1 MQFSNDLLRLG
12 TEPAFEVL
20 ARAQSM
26 VSKGRDIINLGIGQP
41 DFKTADHIVEAG
53 VQALRDGHHGYTP
66 ANGILPLREAV
77 SEDFLNR
84 HNVEISP
91 ENIIIMPGGKPTMFF
106 SILMFGAKNSE
117 IMYPNPGFPIYESLI
132 NYTGAKPVPIK
143 LREDLNFS
151 FKADEVLEKINDKT
165 SLIIINSPG
174 NPTGGVIPKQEIEK
188 LVKGLES
195 YPKVT
200 ILSDEIYSRLLYGNQ
215 KHISFLEFPS
225 IRSRLIVLNGWSKT
239 YAMTGWRLGYSVWP
253 NELLEYANRL
263 CVNNHSCVNTASQYA
278 GIAALRGP
286 QNVVDE
292 MLLEFDKRRRF
303 IISAL
308 NGLPGVSCKE
318 PSGAFYVF
326 PNIKNT
332 GLSSQKAQDDFLEL
346 SGVAAISGTSFGK
359 MGEGYIRFSYAN
371 SLEKIE
377 DAMDRIKNL
386 LLKQKK

>member
-1 MQFSNDLLRLG
+1 MEYSENLLRLG
-12 TEPAFEVL
+12 TESAFEVL
-20 ARAQSM
+20 ARAQSL
-26 VSKGRDIINLGIGQP
+26 VAKGRDIINLGIGQP

-53 VQALRDGHHGYTP
+53 VKALRDGHHGYTP

-77 SEDFLNR
+77 SEDFLIR
-84 HNVEISP
+84 HNINISP

-106 SILMFGAKNSE
+106 CILMFGAHNKE

-143 LREDLNFS
+143 LKEELNFS
-151 FKADEVLEKINDKT
+151 FKADEVLERINDQT

-174 NPTGGVIPKQEIEK
+174 NPTGGVIPRKEIEK
-188 LVKGLES
+188 LVIGLEA
-195 YPKVT
+195 YPNVT
-200 ILSDEIYSRLLYGNQ
+200 ILSDEIYSRLLYGKQ
-215 KHISFLEFPS
+215 KHTSFLEVPS

-253 NELLEYANRL
+253 NRLLEHANLL
-263 CVNNHSCVNTASQYA
+263 CVNNHSCVNTASQFA
-278 GIAALRGP
+278 GLAALKGS

-292 MLLEFDKRRRF
+292 MLLEFDKRRNF
-303 IISAL
+303 IVNAL
-308 NGLPGVSCKE
+308 NKIPGISCKE

-346 SGVAAISGTSFGK
+346 SGVATIAGNSFGK
-359 MGEGYIRFSYAN
+359 MGEGFIRFSYAN
-371 SLEKIE
+371 SLENIE
-377 DAMDRIKNL
+377 EAMVRITKL
-386 LLKQKK
+386 LLK

>member
-1 MQFSNDLLRLG
+1 MEFSNNLLRLG
-12 TEPAFEVL
+12 TESAFEVL

-26 VSKGRDIINLGIGQP
+26 IMEGRDVINLGIGQP

-53 VQALRDGHHGYTP
+53 VKALRDGHHGYTP

-84 HNVEISP
+84 HNVKVSP

-106 SILMFGAKNSE
+106 SILMFGTKNSE

-132 NYTGAKPVPIK
+132 KYTGAKPIPIK
-143 LREDLNFS
+143 LREELNFS

-165 SLIIINSPG
+165 TLIIINSPG
-174 NPTGGVIPKQEIEK
+174 NPTGCVIPREEIEK

-215 KHISFLEFPS
+215 KHTSFLEFPS

-253 NELLEYANRL
+253 NELIEYANRL
-263 CVNNHSCVNTASQYA
+263 CVNNHSCVNAASQYA
-278 GIAALRGP
+278 GLAALKGP
-286 QNVVDE
+286 QNVVNE
-292 MLLEFDKRRRF
+292 MLLKFDKRRKF

-308 NGLPGVSCKE
+308 NDIPGISCKK

-332 GLSSQKAQDDFLEL
+332 SLSSQKAQDNFLEL

-371 SLEKIE
+371 SLDKIE
-377 DAMDRIKNL
+377 DAMDRIKKL
-386 LLKQKK
+386 LLKLKK

>member
-1 MQFSNDLLRLG
+1 MQFSNNLFRLG
-12 TEPAFEVL
+12 TESAFEVL

-26 VSKGRDIINLGIGQP
+26 ISKGRDIINLGIGQP

-53 VQALRDGHHGYTP
+53 VQALRDGHHGYTS

-132 NYTGAKPVPIK
+132 NYTGAKPIPITLK
-143 LREDLNFS
+143 EELNFS

-174 NPTGGVIPKQEIEK
+174 NPTGGVIPKHEIEK

-215 KHISFLEFPS
+215 NHVSLLEFPS
-225 IRSRLIVLNGWSKT
+225 IRSRLIVLNGFSKT
-239 YAMTGWRLGYSVWP
+239 YAMTGWRLGDSVWP
-253 NELLEYANRL
+253 NALLEYANRL
-263 CVNNHSCVNTASQYA
+263 CVNNHSCVNIASQYA
-278 GIAALRGP
+278 GIAALKGP
-286 QNVVDE
+286 QTVVNE
-292 MLLEFDKRRRF
+292 MLLEFDKRRKF

-308 NGLPGVSCKE
+308 NDIPGISCKE
-318 PSGAFYVF
+318 PGGAFYVF

-332 GLSSQKAQDDFLEL
+332 GFSSQQAQDDFLEF

-371 SLEKIE
+371 SLDKIE
-377 DAMDRIKNL
+377 DAMERIKKL
-386 LLKQKK
+386 LLK